1 MKMIL
6 ELPDGFRKIIKELK
20 IRPMNIYEL
29 RNATGLDE
37 KDLRDILNRMRSLN
51 IISYDYHFNI
61 SLVKKTYKPRR
72 LR

>member
-1 MKMIL
+1 MIL

-37 KDLRDILNRMRSLN
+37 KDLKDSLNRMRALD

-61 SLVKKTYKPRR
+61 SLVEKTYKPRR

>member
-1 MKMIL
+1 MIL
-6 ELPDGFRKIIKELK
+6 ELPDDFRKIIKELK
-20 IRPMNIYEL
+20 IRPMNIHEL

-37 KDLRDILNRMRSLN
+37 KDLKDSLNRMRALD

-61 SLVKKTYKPRR
+61 SLVEKTYKPRR

>member
-1 MKMIL
+1 MIV
-6 ELPDGFRKIIKELK
+6 ELPDDFIKIIKELR
-20 IRPMNIYEL
+20 IRPMNIHEL

-37 KDLRDILNRMRSLN
+37 KKLRDALSRMRSLN

-61 SLVKKTYKPRR
+61 SLVEKTYKPRR

>member
-1 MKMIL
+1 MIVD
-6 ELPDGFRKIIKELK
+6 LPDDFRKIIRELK

-37 KDLRDILNRMRSLN
+37 RKLGDALNRMRSLN
-51 IISYDYHFNI
+51 IISYDEHFNI
-61 SLVKKTYKPRR
+61 SLVEKTYKPRR